1 MKYKARMA
9 CLKVLCVPL
18 VIISALVFILTA
30 IFACA
35 FYGILLA
42 WRWIVEE
49 FIDEEL
55 TAAWNELADTIGID
69 ALVIEF

>member
-1 MKYKARMA
+1 MKYKARVT
-9 CLKVLCVPL
+9 CLKVLCLPL

-42 WRWIVEE
+42 WRWVVQE

-55 TAAWNELADTIGID
+55 TAAWNELADSIGID
-69 ALVIEF
+69 GLAIDF

>member
-1 MKYKARMA
+1 MKYKARVT
-9 CLKVLCVPL
+9 CLKVLCLPL
-18 VIISALVFILTA
+18 MIVSALVFILTA

-42 WRWIVEE
+42 WRWAVQE

-55 TAAWNELADTIGID
+55 TAAWNDLADSIGID
-69 ALVIEF
+69 GLAIDF